1 MLLRKEKNIY
11 IMSNYKDN
19 SGLDTTKPKTSK
31 EEMDRMMKEFLEKG
45 GKIQKLRP
53 GSAAVLGSLDKSKK
67 PQWNADEIKK
77 GKTGT
82 TPIPDYSNTKPNT
95 YHDYDLGGDKIP
107 VYEPTKKEGGDK

>member
-1 MLLRKEKNIY
+1 MGIYDSEKV
-11 IMSNYKDN
+11 
-19 SGLDTTKPKTSK
+19 KPKMSQK
-31 EEMDRMMKEFLEKG
+31 ERDDMMKKFLEKG
-45 GKIQKLRP
+45 GKVQKLKP
-53 GSAAVLGSLDKSKK
+53 GIAAVLGSLDKSKK

>member
-77 GKTGT
+77 GKQVQHLYLIIQILNLIHT
-82 TPIPDYSNTKPNT
+82 TIM
-95 YHDYDLGGDKIP
+95 I
-107 VYEPTKKEGGDK
+107 